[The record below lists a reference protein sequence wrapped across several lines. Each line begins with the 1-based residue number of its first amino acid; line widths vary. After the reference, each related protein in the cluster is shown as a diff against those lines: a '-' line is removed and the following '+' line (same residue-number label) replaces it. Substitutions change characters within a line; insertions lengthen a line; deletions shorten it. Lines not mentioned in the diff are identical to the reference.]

1 MTNKEA
7 ADILRMLLKRYASVP
22 IPRGTSKSIF
32 TTVPLMIIM
41 ALNKAIELLEKE
53 PNQRKEVIF
62 VGLQTPKINN
72 PFE

>member
-32 TTVPLMIIM
+32 ATFPLMIIM

-53 PNQRKEVIF
+53 PNQ
-62 VGLQTPKINN
+62 
-72 PFE
+72 